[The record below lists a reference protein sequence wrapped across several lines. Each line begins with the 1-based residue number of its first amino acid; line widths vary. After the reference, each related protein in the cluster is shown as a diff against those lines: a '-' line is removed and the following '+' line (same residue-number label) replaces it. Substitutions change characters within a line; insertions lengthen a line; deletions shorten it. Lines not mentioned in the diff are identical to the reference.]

1 MAKKRPKRARPSS
14 GDGAENDDAAE
25 EAAARRL
32 RSVRMIKPLRKM
44 LAQIHRAGAERDR
57 AGNRQ
62 FFYDHYLSL
71 LLLYFVN
78 PSLDSLRALQNASNW
93 EKVRKRLGIP
103 RVSLGSLSESARV
116 FDPALVRPIL
126 KELVELAR
134 PHFKGREAEALAN
147 LTAVDGSVFAALP
160 RMAWALWMDD
170 QHRGVKLHLQFQA
183 SKGVPGDAVL
193 TPAACSEPAALTSM
207 LEPGRLYVCDRGYA
221 SFELFRSILDA
232 GSSLIVRV
240 KDDITVNALEERPIS
255 SAAAQ
260 AGVVRD
266 VILKRLGTSHH
277 KDVVGRPMR
286 LVVVKVIERN
296 GKTSELWLV
305 TDRLDMDADLVAIAY
320 RYRWSVELFFR
331 WLKCVLG
338 ARHLISHNAHGV
350 ALQMYAA
357 LIISLL
363 IAIRTGSKPTK
374 RTFETIQ
381 FYLLGWVSDEEFAAH
396 LAQLAKTKKSKR

>member
-1 MAKKRPKRARPSS
+1 MAEKPTNNLKRRS
-14 GDGAENDDAAE
+14 DAAE
-25 EAAARRL
+25 EMAAGRRL
-32 RSVRMIKPLRKM
+32 RAVRMIGPLGK
-44 LAQIHRAGAERDR
+44 LLGQIHAAGSERDR
-57 AGNRQ
+57 AGNRK

-71 LLLYFVN
+71 LLLYFIN

-93 EKVRKRLGIP
+93 AKVRKKLGIP

-126 KELVELAR
+126 KELARLAR
-134 PHFKGREAEALAN
+134 PHFQGREAEALAN

-160 RMAWALWMDD
+160 RMAWALWMDPE
-170 QHRGVKLHLQFQA
+170 HCGVKLHLQFQA
-183 SKGVPGDAVL
+183 CKGVPGDATI
-193 TPAACSEPAALTSM
+193 TPAACSEPATLTAM
-207 LEPGRLYVCDRGYA
+207 LEPGKLYVCDRGYA
-221 SFELFRSILDA
+221 SFELFRSILDI
-232 GSSLIVRV
+232 GSSFIVRV
-240 KDDITVNALEERPIS
+240 KDDIALHIQEERALS
-255 SAAAQ
+255 TAARE

-286 LVVVKVIERN
+286 LVIVNVVERN
-296 GKTSELWLV
+296 GKATQLWLV
-305 TDRLDMDADLVAIAY
+305 TDRFDLDADLVAIAY

-338 ARHLISHNAHGV
+338 TRHLVSHNQNGV

-357 LIISLL
+357 LIVSLL

-381 FYLLGWVSDEEFAAH
+381 FYLLGWVSEEEFAAH
-396 LAQLAKTKKSKR
+396 LARLANPKRRAR

>member
-1 MAKKRPKRARPSS
+1 MAQKRTRRRKHLRDIEPAADRAQ
-14 GDGAENDDAAE
+14 

-32 RSVRMIKPLRKM
+32 RSVRMIKPLRRM
-44 LAQIHRAGAERDR
+44 LAQIHRAGTERDR
-57 AGNRQ
+57 ARNRQ
-62 FFYDHYLSL
+62 FFYDHYLLL

-93 EKVRKRLGIP
+93 AKVRKRLGIP
-103 RVSLGSLSESARV
+103 RVSLGSLSESVQV

-160 RMAWALWMDD
+160 RMAWALWMDAE
-170 QHRGVKLHLQFQA
+170 HRGVKLHLQFHA
-183 SKGVPGDAVL
+183 CKGVPGDAVL
-193 TPAACSEPAALTSM
+193 TPAACSEPAALTAM
-207 LEPGRLYVCDRGYA
+207 LATGRLYVCDRGYA

-240 KDDITVNALEERPIS
+240 KDDITVNVLEERLI
-255 SAAAQ
+255 SAAAAR

-266 VILKRLGTSHH
+266 VILKRLGTLHH

-286 LVVVKVIERN
+286 LVVVKVVERG

-338 ARHLISHNAHGV
+338 AKHLISHNTNGV

-357 LIISLL
+357 LIVSLL

-381 FYLLGWVSDEEFAAH
+381 FYLLGWVSDDEFAAH
-396 LAQLAKTKKSKR
+396 LTQLAKPKKSKR

>member
-1 MAKKRPKRARPSS
+1 MAQKRTRRAK
-14 GDGAENDDAAE
+14 ADDESAANAAE
-25 EAAARRL
+25 EEAARRL
-32 RSVRMIKPLRKM
+32 RAVRLIKPLGKM
-44 LAQIHRAGAERDR
+44 LTQIHLAGTERDR
-57 AGNRQ
+57 AGNRR

-71 LLLYFVN
+71 LLLFYAN
-78 PSLDSLRALQNASNW
+78 PSLTSLRSLQNASNW

-103 RVSLGSLSESARV
+103 RVSLGSISESVRV

-126 KELVELAR
+126 KELVDLAR
-134 PHFKGREAEALAN
+134 PHFKGREAEALEN
-147 LTAVDGSVFAALP
+147 LVAVDGSVFAALP
-160 RMAWALWMDD
+160 RMTWALWMDEG
-170 QHRGVKLHLQFQA
+170 HRGVKLHLQFHA
-183 SKGVPGDAVL
+183 CKGVPGDAVL
-193 TPAACSEPAALTSM
+193 TPAACSEPAALKTM
-207 LEPGRLYVCDRGYA
+207 LEPNRLYVCDRGYA

-240 KDDITVNALEERPIS
+240 KDDISVHVQEERPIS
-255 SAAAQ
+255 AAAAQ

-266 VILKRLGTSHH
+266 VILKRLGTDKH

-286 LVVVKVIERN
+286 LVIVKVVERD
-296 GKTSELWLV
+296 GQTKELWLI
-305 TDRLDMDADLVAIAY
+305 TDRLDLDADLVAIAY

-338 ARHLISHNAHGV
+338 AKHLLSHNQNGV

-357 LIISLL
+357 LIVSLL
-363 IAIRTGSKPTK
+363 IAIRTGAKPTK

-396 LAQLAKTKKSKR
+396 LAQLAKPKKSQR

>member
-1 MAKKRPKRARPSS
+1 MAEKRTRARKASATA
-14 GDGAENDDAAE
+14 D

-32 RSVRMIKPLRKM
+32 RAVRMIKPLRQLLK
-44 LAQIHRAGAERDR
+44 QIHRAGTERDR

-78 PSLDSLRALQNASNW
+78 PSLTSLRSLQNASNW
-93 EKVRKRLGIP
+93 EKVRQRLGIP
-103 RVSLGSLSESARV
+103 RVSLGSLSESVRV

-126 KELVELAR
+126 KELADLAR
-134 PHFKGREAEALAN
+134 PHFHGREAEALKN
-147 LTAVDGSVFAALP
+147 LTAVDGTVFAALP
-160 RMAWALWMDD
+160 RMAWALWQDAE
-170 QHRGVKLHLQFQA
+170 HRGVKLHLQFQA
-183 SKGVPGDAVL
+183 CKGVPGDAAL
-193 TPAACSEPAALTSM
+193 SPAACSEPAALKSM
-207 LEPGRLYVCDRGYA
+207 LEAGRLYVCDRGYA

-240 KDDITVNALEERPIS
+240 KDDIAVSVQEERPIS
-255 SAAAQ
+255 AAAAQ

-266 VILKRLGTSHH
+266 VILNRLGSSHH

-286 LVVVKVIERN
+286 LVIVKVVDRD
-296 GKTSELWLV
+296 GKSSELWLV
-305 TDRLDMDADLVAIAY
+305 TDRLDLDADLVAIAY

-338 ARHLISHNAHGV
+338 AKHLLSHNENGV

-357 LIISLL
+357 LIVSLL
-363 IAIRTGSKPTK
+363 IAVRTGSKPTK

-381 FYLLGWVSDEEFAAH
+381 FYLLGWVSEAEFAAH
-396 LAQLAKTKKSKR
+396 LAQLAKPKKLAR

>member
-1 MAKKRPKRARPSS
+1 MAQKRTRRPKPEAA
-14 GDGAENDDAAE
+14 GEEAED
-25 EAAARRL
+25 AAARRL
-32 RSVRMIKPLRKM
+32 RAVRMIGPLRRM
-44 LAQIHRAGAERDR
+44 LKQIHRAGTERDR
-57 AGNRQ
+57 AGNRR

-71 LLLYFVN
+71 FLLYFVN
-78 PSLDSLRALQNASNW
+78 PSLTRLRSLQNASNW
-93 EKVRKRLGIP
+93 QKVRKRLGIP

-160 RMAWALWMDD
+160 RMAWALWQDAE
-170 QHRGVKLHLQFQA
+170 HRGVKLHLQFHA

-193 TPAACSEPAALTSM
+193 TPAACSEPAALMAM

-221 SFELFRSILDA
+221 SFELFRSILDR

-240 KDDITVNALEERPIS
+240 KDDIAVNPKEERPIS
-255 SAAAQ
+255 QAAAK

-266 VILKRLGTSHH
+266 VILNRLGTPHH

-286 LVVVKVIERN
+286 LVVVRVVDRD
-296 GKTSELWLV
+296 GKATELWLI
-305 TDRLDMDADLVAIAY
+305 TDRLDLDAELVAIAY

-338 ARHLISHNAHGV
+338 TKHLVSHNENGV

-357 LIISLL
+357 LIVSLL

-396 LAQLAKTKKSKR
+396 LAQLAKPKKSQR

>member
-1 MAKKRPKRARPSS
+1 MAHKRTRRPRPVGSDDEAE
-14 GDGAENDDAAE
+14 GDPAE

-32 RSVRMIKPLRKM
+32 RSVRMIKPLRQM
-44 LAQIHRAGAERDR
+44 LKQIHLAGTERDH
-57 AGNRQ
+57 AGNRE
-62 FFYDHYLSL
+62 FYYDHYLSL

-78 PSLDSLRALQNASNW
+78 PSLTSLRSLQNASNW
-93 EKVRKRLGIP
+93 QKVRKRLGIP
-103 RVSLGSLSESARV
+103 RVSLGSLSESPRV

-160 RMAWALWMDD
+160 RMAWALWMDAE
-170 QHRGVKLHLQFQA
+170 HRGVKLHLQFHA
-183 SKGVPGDAVL
+183 CKGVPGDAVL
-193 TPAACSEPAALTSM
+193 TPAACSEPAALKSM

-240 KDDITVNALEERPIS
+240 KDDIAVDVKEERPIS
-255 SAAAQ
+255 AAAAQ

-266 VILKRLGTSHH
+266 VILKRLGTPHH

-286 LVVVKVIERN
+286 LVVVKVVERS

-305 TDRLDMDADLVAIAY
+305 TDRLDLDAELVAIAY

-338 ARHLISHNAHGV
+338 AKHLVSHNQNGV

-357 LIISLL
+357 LIVSLL

-381 FYLLGWVSDEEFAAH
+381 FYLMGWVSDAEFAAH
-396 LAQLAKTKKSKR
+396 LAQLAKPKKSQR